1 MAKEDIVSTL
11 KETQREKNV
20 FEVEGVKIRIRPVS
34 ALLIQEVTSRI
45 KDPRPPMQ
53 PNPDKDNRL
62 EENPFDPIYLD
73 ALSESTTQRALAT
86 SDTMVM
92 FGLELVNGHLPE
104 DDKWL
109 KKLKWLEKAGRIN
122 LSNIDFN
129 DPFEKE
135 FAFKKFI
142 AATNPT
148 IMEVT
153 RASGVT
159 QEDIDSATDT
169 FQRNTTQ

>member
-1 MAKEDIVSTL
+1 MAKENIVDTLKSVSADKDIV
-11 KETQREKNV
+11 
-20 FEVEGVKIRIRPVS
+20 EVEGVRIKVRPVS

-45 KDPRPPMQ
+45 KDPHPPVQ

-62 EENPFDPIYLD
+62 EENPFDPAYLD
-73 ALSESTTQRALAT
+73 ALKDAQTQRSLAT

-92 FGLELVNGHLPE
+92 FGLELMDGLPQDE
-104 DDKWL
+104 TWL
-109 KKLKWLEKAGRIN
+109 KKLKWLEKTGRLD
-122 LSNIDFN
+122 LSNLNFD
-129 DPFEKE
+129 DPFEKD

-159 QEDIDSATDT
+159 QSDIDSATDS

>member
-1 MAKEDIVSTL
+1 MAKEDIVDVM
-11 KETQREKNV
+11 KESAREKNV
-20 FEVEGVKIRIRPVS
+20 FEVDGVKIEVKPVS

-53 PNPDKDNRL
+53 PNPDKDGRM
-62 EENPFDPIYLD
+62 EENPFDPTYLD
-73 ALSESTTQRALAT
+73 ALDEARTQRALAT
-86 SDTMVM
+86 SDVMVM
-92 FGLELVNGHLPE
+92 FGLKLVNGLP
-104 DDKWL
+104 DDELWL
-109 KKLKWLEKAGRIN
+109 KKLKWLEKAGRLD
-122 LSNIDFN
+122 LSNLNFD

-142 AATNPT
+142 SATNPT

-159 QEDIDSATDT
+159 QADIDTATDSFPGNST
-169 FQRNTTQ
+169 